1 MKRQF
6 RLLVMV
12 AALVAALAFGTAL
25 ANAAIGTTPE
35 KVLDKA
41 GLKLVAN
48 LKHENLEVRAK
59 AAEKLGEKC
68 CKDAVAPL
76 VEMMKSDTDAGAR
89 IVAANALAKIKDYS
103 VITAMREQAAKD
115 ANKTVRY
122 ALNAIAD
129 QMEKEKPKA
138 NS

>member
-6 RLLVMV
+6 KFQVVV
-12 AALVAALAFGTAL
+12 AALVVVLACGAVV
-25 ANAAIGTTPE
+25 ANATVGVTPE
-35 KVLDKA
+35 KVLDKD
-41 GLKLVAN
+41 GLKLVAS

-68 CKDAVAPL
+68 CKEAVTAL
-76 VEMMKSDTDAGAR
+76 VDMMKNDTNSGAR

-103 VITAMREQAAKD
+103 VITTMREQATSD
-115 ANKTVRY
+115 ASKTVRY

-129 QMEKEKPKA
+129 QMEKEKSKA